1 MEQDQ
6 AKKDL
11 PDEEATKTD
20 SCDKVDSYHNPYY
33 FFVSN
38 DLELA
43 RLHTYVLARM
53 TRLTDFDKRIRGFS

>member
-1 MEQDQ
+1 M
-6 AKKDL
+6 KR
-11 PDEEATKTD
+11 PTKRD
-20 SCDKVDSYHNPYY
+20 SRDKVDSHHNPYY
-33 FFVSN
+33 FFVLN